1 MSQKKK
7 NTFLEFVYDF
17 YKGMQTHEISLAY
30 EGEMNHQVM
39 KAFTNLT
46 IGKMA
51 KQSENTPLQKKV
63 FHVMIECLQNITKHA
78 FHASL
83 SSDNN
88 LNNGVLLV
96 SNTDEFYQVTTGN
109 IIEKN
114 KIQNLKE
121 FLENLN
127 LLDKAE
133 LDILHKKQLKEGAL
147 SIKGGAGLGFIDIR
161 RKTGRE
167 LEFHFLPINK
177 FHSFFIF
184 TSTIPRKL
192 NL

>member
-63 FHVMIECLQNITKHA
+63 FYVMIECLQNITKHA
-78 FHASL
+78 FHTSL